1 MLESVYFLRNVP
13 GLPIPAPGS
22 DSKLDT
28 IQQEPKETQ
37 GPRISSPSE
46 FSHRTKLLHYTPSQ
60 GHVSQTSSVLHRK
73 WLCPGGITSGDI
85 LLSISGTH
93 KKGSEGKK
101 ELSGYFLVEISVVT
115 HLLKTHYLKGKC
127 TYTQLLHSQYNPFQI
142 SVVFHCV
149 KFRVFYTTVPLK
161 TVHMKSN

>member
-1 MLESVYFLRNVP
+1 MSLAFLFPLLALIPSWTQSNRNQKRHKDPAYPPPPNSATGQNRFVTL
-13 GLPIPAPGS
+13 LP
-22 DSKLDT
+22 K
-28 IQQEPKETQ
+28 
-37 GPRISSPSE
+37 
-46 FSHRTKLLHYTPSQ
+46 

-142 SVVFHCV
+142 SVVFHCM